1 MRDNTILSSHVYHIL
16 NTRLYVCFCSVQV
29 QVNKMY
35 VASGTHG
42 IVYLINLEGQL
53 LRKCG
58 LKRVRGEEGQFNEP
72 HICHGDL
79 FGSIMIAD
87 RQNECLQVRKC
98 DRGFEPGL
106 NQIQNFL
113 QLSTSWG

>member
-1 MRDNTILSSHVYHIL
+1 MKFNYDINLLLNTI
-16 NTRLYVCFCSVQV
+16 FQV
-29 QVNKMY
+29 QTNKMY

-72 HICHGDL
+72 HICHGDM

-87 RQNECLQVRKC
+87 KQNECLQVWLY
-98 DRGFEPGL
+98 GF
-106 NQIQNFL
+106 II
-113 QLSTSWG
+113 